1 MSATTADVRTIV
13 RVPRVSLSH
22 AWRYWLR
29 NATIFK
35 HTYRLSLL
43 AWFFEPLFYLI
54 AMGLGL
60 GRYLP
65 QVQGIKYIDFIAPGL
80 VALTAMY
87 GATFETTWNAFFK
100 MERAGIYG
108 AAVSTPLALEDVA
121 LGEALWATTRAM
133 IYGGAFIIVA
143 APFGVINSWWSV
155 LAPLALALIGLLF
168 AFVGLSFTYLVKKVD
183 FLSYYWTLFLTP
195 MFMFSGIFFP
205 LGKLPGWVQTLA
217 WFMPLR
223 HAVELMRALLVNGEP
238 GDALRAALWLAV
250 VTVAVFPVPLRLLRR
265 RLQS

>member
-1 MSATTADVRTIV
+1 MSATTADVRTFV
-13 RVPRVSLSH
+13 RVPRVSPSH

-35 HTYRLSLL
+35 HTYKLSLL
-43 AWFFEPLFYLI
+43 AWFFEPFFYLI
-54 AMGLGL
+54 AMGFGL
-60 GRYLP
+60 GKYLP
-65 QVQGIKYIDFIAPGL
+65 QVQGIKYIDFIGPGL

-87 GATFETTWNAFFK
+87 GATFEVTWNAFFK
-100 MERAGIYG
+100 MDRGRIYE
-108 AAVSTPLALEDVA
+108 AAVSTPLALEDIA

-143 APFGVINSWWSV
+143 IPFGVIHSWWTL
-155 LAPLALALIGLLF
+155 LAPLALALIGTLF
-168 AFVGLSFTYLVKKVD
+168 SFVGLSFTYYIRKID

-205 LGKLPGWVQTLA
+205 LDRLPGWVQTLS

-223 HAVELMRALLVNGEP
+223 HAVELMRALLLD
-238 GDALRAALWLAV
+238 GDPAAAARAALWLAV
-250 VTVAVFPVPLRLLRR
+250 VTIAIFPVPLKLLRR
-265 RLQS
+265 RLEN

>member
-13 RVPRVSLSH
+13 RAPRVSLSH

-29 NATIFK
+29 NAAIFK
-35 HTYRLSLL
+35 HTYKLSLL
-43 AWFFEPLFYLI
+43 AWFFEPFFYLI

-80 VALTAMY
+80 VALTTMY
-87 GATFETTWNAFFK
+87 GSTFETTWNAFFK
-100 MERAGIYG
+100 MDRGRIYE
-108 AAVSTPLALEDVA
+108 AAISTPLALEDVA
-121 LGEALWATTRAM
+121 LGEALWGTTRAM
-133 IYGGAFIIVA
+133 IYGSAFIIVA
-143 APFGVINSWWSV
+143 FPFGVIHSWWS
-155 LAPLALALIGLLF
+155 LLTPPALALIGMLF
-168 AFVGLSFTYLVKKVD
+168 ALLGLSFTYHIKKID

-205 LGKLPGWVQTLA
+205 LEKLPAWVQTLS

-223 HAVELMRALLVNGEP
+223 HAVELMRALLLT
-238 GDALRAALWLAV
+238 GDTGAAARAATWLAV
-250 VTVAVFPVPLRLLRR
+250 VAIAIFPIPLNLLRR
-265 RLQS
+265 RLEN